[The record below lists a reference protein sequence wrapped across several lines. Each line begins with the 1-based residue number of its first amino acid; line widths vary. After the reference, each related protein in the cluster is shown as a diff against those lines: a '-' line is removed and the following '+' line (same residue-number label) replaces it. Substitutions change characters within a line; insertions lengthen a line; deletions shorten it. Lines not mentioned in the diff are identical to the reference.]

1 MTTPR
6 IQRYRPARMTKSRF
20 FGPLLASTVALSWA
34 VIGCDKSPSQGS
46 YQRPQPVQVEGGL
59 RAPPPGAKAVF
70 YKFGPPDSKVEFT
83 GAKVTGKHE
92 GSFET
97 FEGTIGL
104 VNNDPTMSAVQIAI
118 DLGSLT
124 IKPPKLAGHLKSAD
138 FFDVAKFPKATF
150 SSTTIRPSSGTSTY
164 NVTGRLDLHGVNKP
178 LTFPAIIRMA
188 PDSVEAEGELT
199 INRKDYGIV
208 YPGMPDDLISD
219 DVSIKLRIVGHPS
232 KAAQG
237 TTDGGSPAD
246 ARSAD

>member
-1 MTTPR
+1 
-6 IQRYRPARMTKSRF
+6 MTKSRF
-20 FGPLLASTVALSWA
+20 FGPLLASTAALSLA
-34 VIGCDKSPSQGS
+34 VIGCDKSPSPQGG
-46 YQRPQPVQVEGGL
+46 YRPPMQIEAGP
-59 RAPPPGAKAVF
+59 RTPPPGTKAVF

-83 GAKVTGKHE
+83 GAKLTGKHE
-92 GSFET
+92 GAFGT

-104 VNNDPTMSAVQIAI
+104 VNDDPVLSAVQVAI

-124 IKPPKLAGHLKSAD
+124 ITPPKLAGHLKSAD

-150 SSTTIRPSSGTSTY
+150 SSTTIRPTGGTATY
-164 NVTGRLDLHGVNKP
+164 NVTGRLELHGVNKP
-178 LTFPAIIRMA
+178 LTFPATIRTTH
-188 PDSVEAEGELT
+188 DSVEAQAELT

-219 DVSIKLRIVGHPS
+219 DVRIKLYIVGHPS

-246 ARSAD
+246 ARGAD